1 MKTTPRKK
9 SLKKILLADPDADS
23 TELLRYYL
31 QSLRYPAPIEARDG
45 EEALSKALSELPDLI
60 LMEVSLPKLD
70 GFQIVAHLRSNPWT
84 RNIVI
89 VAATAMA
96 LPGDREKCLARGF
109 DAYLAKPFTL
119 QELDDLLK
127 AALPSRA
134 KPDHTANR

>member
-1 MKTTPRKK
+1 MKTAVRKN
-9 SLKKILLADPDADS
+9 SLKTILLADPDADS
-23 TELLRYYL
+23 RELLRYYL
-31 QSLRYPAPIEARDG
+31 QSLRYPAPVEARDG

-60 LMEVSLPKLD
+60 LMEVSLFKLD